1 MRSSG
6 AFRDFALDQ
15 LAGVPGVSARAMF
28 GGIGLYAGDVFFG
41 IIASD
46 VLYLKVDDSNRP
58 GYVAAGSRAFRP
70 FADRA
75 MVMPYY
81 EVPVGVLE
89 SPDTLAAWAR
99 ASIRI
104 ASAKASNRS
113 KAARMTGTAAPLR
126 AKATSTTGSKA
137 TPKTSKR

>member
-1 MRSSG
+1 MRSSR

-15 LAGVPGVSARAMF
+15 LSGVPGVTARAMF

-46 VLYLKVDDSNRP
+46 ILYLKVDDGNRAE
-58 GYVAAGSRAFRP
+58 YEAAGSRAFRP

-81 EVPVGVLE
+81 EAPVGVLE
-89 SPDTLAAWAR
+89 SADTLAAWAR

-104 ASAKASNRS
+104 ASARCPVRPTRTRAS
-113 KAARMTGTAAPLR
+113 KV
-126 AKATSTTGSKA
+126 
-137 TPKTSKR
+137 TSKTRKR

>member
-1 MRSSG
+1 MRSSS

-15 LAGVPGVSARAMF
+15 LSGVPGVTARAMF

-46 VLYLKVDDSNRP
+46 ILYLKVDDSNRAK
-58 GYVAAGSRAFRP
+58 YEAAGSRAFRP

-89 SPDTLAAWAR
+89 SADALAAWAE
-99 ASIRI
+99 ASVRI
-104 ASAKASNRS
+104 AS
-113 KAARMTGTAAPLR
+113 
-126 AKATSTTGSKA
+126 TTK
-137 TPKTSKR
+137 TPKRTRTQKTARR

>member
-1 MRSSG
+1 MRSSN

-15 LAGVPGVSARAMF
+15 LSGVPGVTARAMF

-46 VLYLKVDDSNRP
+46 ILYLKVDDSNRSQ
-58 GYVAAGSRAFRP
+58 YEAAGSRAFRP

-81 EVPVGVLE
+81 EVPVGVFE
-89 SPDTLAAWAR
+89 SADTLAEWAR
-99 ASIRI
+99 ASVRI
-104 ASAKASNRS
+104 ASTTKTLKR
-113 KAARMTGTAAPLR
+113 KRTQKHARR
-126 AKATSTTGSKA
+126 
-137 TPKTSKR
+137 

>member
-1 MRSSG
+1 MRSSR

-15 LAGVPGVSARAMF
+15 LSGVPAVTARAMF

-46 VLYLKVDDSNRP
+46 ILYLKVDDSNRP
-58 GYVAAGSRAFRP
+58 EYEAAGSRAFRP

-81 EVPVGVLE
+81 EAPVGVLE
-89 SPDTLAAWAR
+89 SADTLAAWAK

-104 ASAKASNRS
+104 ASTKQAPKRTKTQ
-113 KAARMTGTAAPLR
+113 KAARR
-126 AKATSTTGSKA
+126 
-137 TPKTSKR
+137 

>member
-1 MRSSG
+1 MRSSN

-15 LAGVPGVSARAMF
+15 LSGVSGLSARAMF

-46 VLYLKVDDSNRP
+46 ILYLKVDDSNRRE
-58 GYVAAGSRAFRP
+58 YEAAGSRAFRP

-75 MVMPYY
+75 MAMPYY

-89 SPDTLAAWAR
+89 SADTLAAWAR
-99 ASIRI
+99 TSIRI
-104 ASAKASNRS
+104 ASTKKAPKR
-113 KAARMTGTAAPLR
+113 KKTQKTAR
-126 AKATSTTGSKA
+126 K
-137 TPKTSKR
+137 

>member
-1 MRSSG
+1 MRSSR

-15 LAGVPGVSARAMF
+15 LSGVPGVTARAMF

-46 VLYLKVDDSNRP
+46 ILYLKVDDSNRAE
-58 GYVAAGSRAFRP
+58 YEAAGSRAFRP

-75 MVMPYY
+75 MVTPYF
-81 EVPVGVLE
+81 EAPVGVLE
-89 SPDTLAAWAR
+89 SADTLAAWAR

-104 ASAKASNRS
+104 ASTKKAPKRKNTQ
-113 KAARMTGTAAPLR
+113 KTARR
-126 AKATSTTGSKA
+126 
-137 TPKTSKR
+137 